1 MPLDMKPERIQ
12 APAAA
17 AITGLS
23 LWNIQRLAIR
33 GEIPGAAK
41 LGSRWTF
48 NEAKL
53 RRWITHREAEACRRI
68 DTSAVARGTGD
79 FGYTGMSLDEAY
91 ERALGLDPK
100 RKRTRRR

>member
-1 MPLDMKPERIQ
+1 MKPERIQ
-12 APAAA
+12 SPEAA

-23 LWNIQRLAIR
+23 LWNIQSMAIR

-41 LGSRWTF
+41 LGNRWTF
-48 NEAKL
+48 DIGKL
-53 RRWITHREAEACRRI
+53 RRWITHKEGEACRVVETRRRA
-68 DTSAVARGTGD
+68 DFDVRRAWSENAR
-79 FGYTGMSLDEAY
+79 YEEAY